1 MAESAKNE
9 LHLSDTALGII
20 QGAGAALPLVLFSVP
35 SGVLVDRFNRVRLL
49 IFMAAVWTAGTFL
62 TAVAGSAELLFAA
75 RMITGI
81 GTTGALTASLSLT
94 SDLCRPEQRGRGML
108 INALFKSFGQAAA
121 FAVSGALLGYFALRG
136 APGLFGETVA
146 WRNSQLV
153 LAIGSA
159 VLILPLLFLREPP
172 RHEVE
177 AGPKAPFRQVLGEL
191 WVRRGFLIPLF
202 VGQVG
207 IVMAD
212 AAAGIW
218 VSPVLERD
226 YHLKPAEFGG
236 WLGLTLLAAGIVGS
250 IIGGLLA
257 DWGQKSGRKGGLLIG
272 ALGAAIVGVPTAL
285 FPVMPDVTSFG
296 FMVGMLLLT
305 GTITGLITSVALTV
319 YLPNEL
325 RGLSI
330 GLFIAIAGLIGFGIA
345 PSLVTLVSGLL
356 GGEAMLGKALAMV
369 GVTVS
374 LISVLAFALAI
385 GRAPASIHA
394 AADAG

>member
-1 MAESAKNE
+1 
-9 LHLSDTALGII
+9 
-20 QGAGAALPLVLFSVP
+20 
-35 SGVLVDRFNRVRLL
+35 
-49 IFMAAVWTAGTFL
+49 
-62 TAVAGSAELLFAA
+62 
-75 RMITGI
+75 
-81 GTTGALTASLSLT
+81 
-94 SDLCRPEQRGRGML
+94 
-108 INALFKSFGQAAA
+108 
-121 FAVSGALLGYFALRG
+121 
-136 APGLFGETVA
+136 
-146 WRNSQLV
+146 
-153 LAIGSA
+153 
-159 VLILPLLFLREPP
+159 
-172 RHEVE
+172 
-177 AGPKAPFRQVLGEL
+177 
-191 WVRRGFLIPLF
+191 
-202 VGQVG
+202 
-207 IVMAD
+207 
-212 AAAGIW
+212 
-218 VSPVLERD
+218 VLERD